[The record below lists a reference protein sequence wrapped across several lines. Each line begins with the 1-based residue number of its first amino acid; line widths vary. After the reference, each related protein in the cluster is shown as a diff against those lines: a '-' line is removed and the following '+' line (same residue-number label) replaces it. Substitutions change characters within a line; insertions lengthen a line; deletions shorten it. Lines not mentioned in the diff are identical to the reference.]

1 MAEIQITPPHHFDR
15 FAAEWRNLTPPGA
28 QAAWE
33 QEISRLGVSIKY
45 QVLTAH
51 TGVPVQDDQNG
62 GTLTV
67 REKPQKKGCEE
78 IKSISSQPFL
88 QFMTPGA
95 QCVSFVKRSG
105 FQKENLPAL
114 P

>member
-1 MAEIQITPPHHFDR
+1 MTPPRHFDR
-15 FAAEWRNLTPPGA
+15 FAAEWRNLTPLGA

-33 QEISRLGVSIKY
+33 QEISRLGVSIEY
-45 QVLTAH
+45 QGLTAH

-78 IKSISSQPFL
+78 IKAFL
-88 QFMTPGA
+88 HSHFYFMTPGA
-95 QCVSFVKRSG
+95 QCVSFVKRSV